1 MDYFK
6 TEFDSTIVNSN
17 VASRRGLLYAVSDP
31 ITAVN
36 PIISA
41 AGHYMAPGWA
51 NISVIDLYV
60 ASHSANILFIHQL

>member
-1 MDYFK
+1 MSLLYIFSACWCIVSLSLVEN

-41 AGHYMAPGWA
+41 AGHYMAPGEPE
-51 NISVIDLYV
+51 
-60 ASHSANILFIHQL
+60 QT